1 MIETVAFDGDDTLW
15 HNETLF
21 SVTQARFAELLA
33 PYGDFTDLPDSLVAT
48 ERRNLLVFGYGIKGF
63 VLSMIETAIEVTGG
77 DVQARDIQAIIDS
90 GKAMRD
96 HPVELLEG
104 VREVVEA
111 LAGGPQR
118 LMVITKG
125 DLFDQESKLAG
136 SGLAELFDVIEIVS
150 EKDRATYQ
158 RILDRHHVDP
168 GAFLMVGNSLRS
180 DVLPVVEV
188 GGRAVHVPYEVTWAI
203 ERVDAADG
211 GRPGVWELDSIG
223 ALPGLLAELDHA

>member
-1 MIETVAFDGDDTLW
+1 MIETIAFDGDDTLW

-21 SVTQARFAELLA
+21 SITQARFADLLA
-33 PYGDFTDLPDSLVAT
+33 PYGDFADLPESLVAT

-63 VLSMIETAIEVTGG
+63 ILSMIETAIEVTGG
-77 DVQARDIQAIIDS
+77 RVAAVDIQAIIDA

-96 HPVELLEG
+96 HPVELLDG
-104 VREVVEA
+104 VRAVVES

-150 EKDRATYQ
+150 EKDTSTYR

-168 GAFLMVGNSLRS
+168 EAFLMVGNSVRS

-188 GGRAVHVPYEVTWAI
+188 GGRAVHVPYEVTWAL
-203 ERVDAADG
+203 ERVEEVDG
-211 GRPGVWELDSIG
+211 GRPGVWALDSIS
-223 ALPGLLAELDHA
+223 ALPGLLAELDRS